1 MIRPARE
8 DDVDA
13 VRPLMRGYCEF
24 YEANPTDEGL
34 ERMAR
39 ALVATPDDEGIL
51 LVA

>member
-1 MIRPARE
+1 VIRPARE